1 MVREEKMAR
10 SPEIGRERKMSMSND
25 GVLGSLS
32 YRGDG
37 LFRVERMSKEHK
49 KLLRSIK
56 PRQRKK
62 LENHGLV
69 PRQVLQVLWDLDFLP
84 GENRPQEGMRIPEL
98 LGFLREGRYCNETNR
113 RRGTLLHDR
122 IHQEEFPTHRPS
134 DEMFIRVG
142 RSKFMPISALRKI
155 PGTIFR

>member
-1 MVREEKMAR
+1 
-10 SPEIGRERKMSMSND
+10 MSMLKKE

-32 YRGDG
+32 CHGDG
-37 LFRVERMSKEHK
+37 LFRFERFSQEHK
-49 KLLRSIK
+49 NLLRSIK

-62 LENHGLV
+62 FENHGLV
-69 PRQVLQVLWDLDFLP
+69 PPQVLQVLWDLDFLP
-84 GENRPQEGMRIPEL
+84 GENRPQEGMRIPGL
-98 LGFLREGRYCNETNR
+98 LKFLKEGRYRNEANR

-122 IHQEEFPTHRPS
+122 IDQEEFPTRRPT

-142 RSKFMPISALRKI
+142 RSKFMPISALRRI